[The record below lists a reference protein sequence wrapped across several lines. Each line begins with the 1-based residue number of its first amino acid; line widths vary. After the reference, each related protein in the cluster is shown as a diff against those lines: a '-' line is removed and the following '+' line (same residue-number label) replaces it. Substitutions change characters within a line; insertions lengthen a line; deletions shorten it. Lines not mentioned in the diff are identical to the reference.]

1 MIHFLKKEIELIK
14 FDSVPEEMLNEDEI
28 KEILQI
34 EKEMES
40 GERINLEDVFKEI

>member
-1 MIHFLKKEIELIK
+1 MTHFLKKEIELIK
-14 FDSVPEEMLNEDEI
+14 FALVPEELLNEYEV

-40 GERINLEDVFKEI
+40 GERINIEDVFKEI